1 MTSLDRLR
9 QAMISGENGHSPVLL
24 SETLK
29 ASLGNH
35 GLSAAEQLLSNAG
48 VSIEFSS
55 GGSSLEYI
63 TNPEIRAEFEKDL
76 ADYEALY
83 AAAGITMPAVEQME
97 KAGISLTNLAELKEQ
112 YPEHELAIT
121 PLTADIP
128 TMRNIASVVTNN
140 QSIPNNPLKKYS
152 QTKADSDGLWIHK
165 TVVNNWHT
173 IMANT
178 TRDYLA
184 SGVPT
189 VSLNTGEIWTAY
201 LISSQNM
208 PDNLNMSYQQMK
220 QKGLTAITI
229 PGYISYQMKRIQQG
243 QKPIDT
249 RTCTW
254 ALGEFTN
261 SSGGACAPY
270 VDWAPDYGQICVG
283 GDWVDCS
290 VAYLGVRS
298 PVG

>member
-9 QAMISGENGHSPVLL
+9 QAIISGENGRSPVLP

-29 ASLGNH
+29 ASLG
-35 GLSAAEQLLSNAG
+35 GYGVSAAEQLLSSAG
-48 VSIEFSS
+48 VGVEINSD
-55 GGSSLEYI
+55 GSSLEYI

-112 YPEHELAIT
+112 HPEHELVFA
-121 PLTADIP
+121 PLIADIP

-165 TVVNNWHT
+165 TVVDNWHT

-184 SGVPT
+184 SGMPT

-201 LISSQNM
+201 LMSSQNM
-208 PDNLNMSYQQMK
+208 PDNLNMSYRQMK

-249 RTCTW
+249 MTYTW

-261 SSGGACAPY
+261 SSGDACAPY
-270 VDWAPDYGQICVG
+270 VWAPYYGQIRVG
-283 GDWVDCS
+283 GGWVDCS
-290 VAYLGVRS
+290 AAYLGVRS